1 MLNTPESK
9 RGLTHRHEERF
20 PWKGI
25 IGYIMSIILTAFSM
39 WIVFAHVAQFGTAL
53 FIILGLAVLQI
64 FVQLFMFMHVTESDD
79 GPPWQVLG
87 LLAGLLFVATIV
99 GMSMW
104 IMTFNGQAS

>member
-9 RGLTHRHEERF
+9 SSLASHHTERF

-39 WIVFAHVAQFGTAL
+39 WIVLGHVAQYGTAL

>member
-1 MLNTPESK
+1 MLNTPESS
-9 RGLTHRHEERF
+9 RGIAPHHAERF

-25 IGYIMSIILTAFSM
+25 IGYVLSLILTGFSM
-39 WIVFAHVAQFGTAL
+39 WIGLTHAAQFGAAI

-64 FVQLFMFMHVTESDD
+64 FVQMFLFMHVTESDE

-104 IMTFNGQAS
+104 IMTFNGQAA